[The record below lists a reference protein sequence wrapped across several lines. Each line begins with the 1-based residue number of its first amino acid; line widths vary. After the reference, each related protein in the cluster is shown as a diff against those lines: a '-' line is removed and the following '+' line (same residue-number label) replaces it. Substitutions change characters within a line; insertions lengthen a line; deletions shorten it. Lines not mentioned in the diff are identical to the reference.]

1 MDISFKNMMDIN
13 QHGKLILINVPNV
26 NVEQKAVSY
35 LLRLM
40 AGSSSE
46 SLTAKVRQAPLVLS
60 KNISAGAGQKIAA
73 DLEKLGAYAVFLPH
87 TTPV

>member
-1 MDISFKNMMDIN
+1 MMDID
-13 QHGKLILINVPNV
+13 QQGKLILIKVPNE

-46 SLTAKVRQAPLVLS
+46 FLTTKVRQAPLILS
-60 KNISAGAGQKIAA
+60 KNISAGQGQKIAA

-87 TTPV
+87 TI